1 MATRQ
6 DAALYGQNLA
16 AAVDK
21 IGGAIK
27 EQKKASKINSIISR
41 VDPSDIN
48 SVGNASTMLIGM
60 GEGNLAQGLLGY
72 YSGVETD
79 KANKLKREMFK
90 HQNKYEYDV
99 LVQNND
105 PRVVPTSK
113 EPTGEVDALGRPMTK
128 DVFGK
133 PIVYD
138 ELVDY
143 KELSGG
149 KTGKET
155 QPYSSKIYSTQ
166 EGMFHM
172 LQDDRTGETK
182 ITPLGENP
190 IKESKYTGTNVNIDA
205 TPEYELFYYKEGNEE
220 KYVKVDRQSGKV
232 LSSDPNVKS
241 LKDLND
247 KNLRKVESDSPKK

>member
-6 DAALYGQNLA
+6 DAALYGQNLL

-27 EQKKASKINSIISR
+27 EQKKASKINSIISK

-72 YSGVETD
+72 YSGIETD
-79 KANKLKREMFK
+79 KANKLKKTMFQ

-105 PRVVPTSK
+105 PRVVPTTK
-113 EPTGEVDALGRPMTK
+113 EATGEFDIMGRPKMR
-128 DVFGK
+128 DVYGK
-133 PIVYD
+133 PINYD
-138 ELVDY
+138 EFVDY
-143 KELSGG
+143 EKISS
-149 KTGKET
+149 KSMGKET
-155 QPYSSKIYSTQ
+155 QPYSSKIYSTE

-190 IKESKYTGTNVNIDA
+190 VKRSEYSGTNVNIDA
-205 TPEYELFYYKEGNEE
+205 TPDWQTFQDGEGGTWQI
-220 KYVKVDRQSGKV
+220 DRQTGQAKDPTGKV
-232 LSSDPNVKS
+232 VPFSKVP
-241 LKDLND
+241 
-247 KNLRKVESDSPKK
+247 KNLKKLGTDLF